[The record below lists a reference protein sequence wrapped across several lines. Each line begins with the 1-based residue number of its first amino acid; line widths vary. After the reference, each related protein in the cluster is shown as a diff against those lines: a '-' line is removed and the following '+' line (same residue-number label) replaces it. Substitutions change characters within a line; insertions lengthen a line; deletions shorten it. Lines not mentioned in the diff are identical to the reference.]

1 MEKAMKKFLG
11 LIAASIIAAL
21 PAYAGKLIINANTS
35 DPAPKQAFEKLVAD
49 FEKENPDVDVELNI
63 FDHEA
68 YKTAIRNFLQA
79 DPPDVVT
86 WFAGNRMK
94 FFVDQGL
101 FEDVSDVWQQNNL
114 FNDMASTASALNVG
128 GQQYGVPYA
137 YYQWG
142 VYYRKDL
149 FAEYGLGEPRTW
161 ADFMNICATLK
172 QNGVTPVTIG
182 TKYLWTAAGWFDFL
196 NLRVNGMDFHME
208 LMDGK
213 ASYEDPRLDR
223 VFEIWGEMANQGYF
237 LENHATFSWQEA
249 QAPMINGEAAMYLIG
264 NFIVPSLKDAGVVDK
279 VGYFQFPV
287 INADVRTFEEA
298 PTDTVHIPSGAKNKA
313 DAKRFLA
320 FVARADINNQVATS
334 IGNLPPNS
342 KAPAPTDPFL
352 KIGFKVLSESAGLAQ
367 FYDRDTTPEMAKEG
381 MKGFQEFMV
390 KPEREKQIRG
400 RIEKA
405 RQRIFK

>member
-21 PAYAGKLIINANTS
+21 PAYAGKLVINANTS

-264 NFIVPSLKDAGVVDK
+264 NFIVPSLMDAGVVDK

>member
-1 MEKAMKKFLG
+1 MKKFLG

-352 KIGFKVLSESAGLAQ
+352 KIGFKVLRESAGLAQ

>member
-1 MEKAMKKFLG
+1 MKKFLG

-21 PAYAGKLIINANTS
+21 PAYAGKLVINANTS

-114 FNDMASTASALNVG
+114 FNDMASTATALNVG

-405 RQRIFK
+405 RKRIFK

>member
-1 MEKAMKKFLG
+1 MKKFLG

>member
-21 PAYAGKLIINANTS
+21 PAYAGKLVINANTS

>member
-1 MEKAMKKFLG
+1 MKRFMTLF
-11 LIAASIIAAL
+11 ASAL
-21 PAYAGKLIINANTS
+21 LVASPALAGKLVINANTS

-101 FEDVSDVWQQNNL
+101 FEDVSDVWQDNNL
-114 FNDMASTASALNVG
+114 YNDMASTSSALNVG
-128 GQQYGVPYA
+128 GKQYGVPYA

-142 VYYRKDL
+142 VYYRKDI
-149 FAEYGLGEPRTW
+149 FAKYGLGEPRTW

-223 VFEIWGEMANQGYF
+223 VFEIWGDMARKGYF

-264 NFIVPSLKDAGVVDK
+264 NFIVPSLADAGVADQT
-279 VGYFQFPV
+279 GYFQFPV
-287 INADVRTFEEA
+287 INADVRTYEEA
-298 PTDTVHIPSGAKNKA
+298 PTDTLHIPAKAKNKA

-320 FVARADINNQVATS
+320 FVARADVNNEVATS

-342 KAPAPTDPFL
+342 KAPEPSDRFL

-390 KPEREKQIRG
+390 KPEREKQIRA
-400 RIEKA
+400 RIDKA

>member
-1 MEKAMKKFLG
+1 MKKFLG

-21 PAYAGKLIINANTS
+21 PAYAGKLVISANTS

-405 RQRIFK
+405 RKRIFK

>member
-21 PAYAGKLIINANTS
+21 PAYAGKLVINANTS

-101 FEDVSDVWQQNNL
+101 FDDVSDVWQQNNL

-128 GQQYGVPYA
+128 GKQYGVPYA

-172 QNGVTPVTIG
+172 QNGITPVTIG

-196 NLRVNGMDFHME
+196 NLRVNGMGFHME

-237 LENHATFSWQEA
+237 LDNHATFSWQEA

-390 KPEREKQIRG
+390 KPEREKQIRS

-405 RQRIFK
+405 RKRIFK

>member
-1 MEKAMKKFLG
+1 MKKFLG

-21 PAYAGKLIINANTS
+21 PAYAGKLVINANTS
-35 DPAPKQAFEKLVAD
+35 DPAPKQAFEKLVAG

-149 FAEYGLGEPRTW
+149 FAEYGLGEQRTW

>member
-1 MEKAMKKFLG
+1 MKKFLA
-11 LIAASIIAAL
+11 LFAATIVGAL
-21 PAYAGKLIINANTS
+21 PAYAGKLVINANTS

>member
-1 MEKAMKKFLG
+1 MKKFLG

-21 PAYAGKLIINANTS
+21 PAYAGKLVINANTS

-405 RQRIFK
+405 RKRIFQ

>member
-21 PAYAGKLIINANTS
+21 PAYAGKLVINANTS

-405 RQRIFK
+405 RKRIFK

>member
-1 MEKAMKKFLG
+1 MKKFLG

-21 PAYAGKLIINANTS
+21 PAYAGKLVINANTA

-128 GQQYGVPYA
+128 GKQYGVPYA

-172 QNGVTPVTIG
+172 QNGITPVTIG

-264 NFIVPSLKDAGVVDK
+264 NFIVPNLKDAGVVDK

-352 KIGFKVLSESAGLAQ
+352 KIGFRVLSESAGLSQ

-390 KPEREKQIRG
+390 KPEREKQIRN

-405 RQRIFK
+405 RKRIFK

>member
-1 MEKAMKKFLG
+1 MKKFLG

-21 PAYAGKLIINANTS
+21 PAYAGKLVINANTS

>member
-405 RQRIFK
+405 RKRIFK

>member
-1 MEKAMKKFLG
+1 
-11 LIAASIIAAL
+11 
-21 PAYAGKLIINANTS
+21 
-35 DPAPKQAFEKLVAD
+35 
-49 FEKENPDVDVELNI
+49 
-63 FDHEA
+63 
-68 YKTAIRNFLQA
+68 
-79 DPPDVVT
+79 
-86 WFAGNRMK
+86 
-94 FFVDQGL
+94 
-101 FEDVSDVWQQNNL
+101 
-114 FNDMASTASALNVG
+114 
-128 GQQYGVPYA
+128 
-137 YYQWG
+137 
-142 VYYRKDL
+142 
-149 FAEYGLGEPRTW
+149 
-161 ADFMNICATLK
+161 MNICATLK

-405 RQRIFK
+405 RKRIFK

>member
-1 MEKAMKKFLG
+1 MSTGSLTF
-11 LIAASIIAAL
+11 
-21 PAYAGKLIINANTS
+21 AGKLVINANTS
-35 DPAPKQAFEKLVAD
+35 GNAPKKAFTKLVKD
-49 FEKENPDVDVELNI
+49 FEKENPDVQVEFNI

-68 YKTAIRNFLQA
+68 FKTAIRNFLPA
-79 DPPDVVT
+79 NPPDVVT

-101 FEDVSDVWQQNNL
+101 LEDVSDVWKDNNL
-114 FNDMASTASALNVG
+114 YNEMASTASALTVNG
-128 GQQYGVPYA
+128 KQYGIPYA

-149 FAEYGLGEPRTW
+149 FAKYGLSEPRTW
-161 ADFMNICATLK
+161 ADFMHICTTLK
-172 QNGVTPVTIG
+172 KNGITPVAIG

-213 ASYEDPRLDR
+213 ASYEDSRLDR
-223 VFEIWGEMANQGYF
+223 VFDIWGAMAQKGYF
-237 LENHATFSWQEA
+237 LKDHATFSWQEA

-264 NFIVPSLKDAGVVDK
+264 NFIIPNLTDAGVVDH

-287 INADVRTFEEA
+287 INANVRTYEEA
-298 PTDTVHIPSGAKNKA
+298 PTDTIHIPSGAKNKT
-313 DAKRFLA
+313 DARRFLA
-320 FVARADINNQVATS
+320 FVASADINNEVATS

-342 KAPAPTDPFL
+342 RAPEPTDRFL

-367 FYDRDTTPEMAKEG
+367 FYDRDTSPEMAKEG

-390 KPEREKQIRG
+390 KPERESKIRK

-405 RQRIFK
+405 RKRIFK

>member
-1 MEKAMKKFLG
+1 MKKFLG

-21 PAYAGKLIINANTS
+21 PAYAGKLVINANTS

-405 RQRIFK
+405 RKRIFK